1 MATDFPQPSQ
11 PTSTSSP
18 SSGYYDQEDVQQILQ
33 LAIARQNDSGQF
45 SRQDLLEM
53 ARELGISPETLQ
65 KAETDW
71 VEKQKDL
78 QLRQQFDQYR
88 RNQFKGNAVKYA
100 IANGFLIA
108 LNLLISHRLSWSLY
122 IALSWGAFLTLNA
135 WKTFSLEGEEYE
147 REYQKWRLK
156 KQIGQSIQSI
166 GNAIERFLN
175 PQNTNN
181 QNST

>member
-1 MATDFPQPSQ
+1 MATDLPKTSQTPS
-11 PTSTSSP
+11 SDSA

-33 LAIARQNDSGQF
+33 LAIARQHDSGQF
-45 SRQDLLEM
+45 SRQELVEM
-53 ARELGISPETLQ
+53 AAELGISLETLQ
-65 KAETDW
+65 KAEADW
-71 VEKQKDL
+71 IEKQKDL
-78 QLRQQFDQYR
+78 QMRQDFDRYR
-88 RNQFKGNAVKYA
+88 RSRFKSNVVKYA

-108 LNLLISHRLSWSLY
+108 LNLLMSHQLSWSLY
-122 IALSWGAFLTLNA
+122 IALIWGGSLTWNA

-175 PQNTNN
+175 PQNTSNDAN
-181 QNST
+181 